1 MMIKNFEQIMGI
13 IAELQKLAQ
22 EVFCNINIVSIRK
35 NKKIIT
41 ILYEMKPK
49 IDILYRLYELS
60 YSEFHENDKD
70 YKFENSIA
78 YLRTH
83 TNVLIYLLKSRKAEP
98 TDIYN
103 LSFWIYTGLTTAY
116 NILMYPE

>member
-49 IDILYRLYELS
+49 IEILYRLYELS
-60 YSEFHENDKD
+60 YSEFHENSSALDVICVHIQM
-70 YKFENSIA
+70 F
-78 YLRTH
+78 
-83 TNVLIYLLKSRKAEP
+83 
-98 TDIYN
+98 
-103 LSFWIYTGLTTAY
+103 
-116 NILMYPE
+116 